1 MTEDE
6 PESEQYLEQKKMF
19 DSSARMLDWR
29 HNAKID
35 NQMGRREFCESD
47 RESDLD
53 EELEIVRK
61 KHVAKVKSKR
71 L

>member
-1 MTEDE
+1 
-6 PESEQYLEQKKMF
+6 MF